1 MPLAINIPTADNYIV
16 ISVVVH
22 SQVGVLLKQSWPFL
36 PVYILLHVKTS
47 VHINY

>member
-22 SQVGVLLKQSWPFL
+22 SQVGVLLKQSWPSCQYAYYYML
-36 PVYILLHVKTS
+36 KRVYT
-47 VHINY
+47 